1 MLKNPP
7 ILISTVASLSPTAE
21 VLTPI
26 AIDLNKVFLVFLT
39 QSSAI
44 FFDEIIGFFIRMMC
58 FSFFYLNESCSPET
72 ITQSES
78 EKIKEQGLE
87 MNEGLTR
94 ANQRDSSL

>member
-1 MLKNPP
+1 
-7 ILISTVASLSPTAE
+7 
-21 VLTPI
+21 
-26 AIDLNKVFLVFLT
+26 
-39 QSSAI
+39 
-44 FFDEIIGFFIRMMC
+44 MC